1 MTKVTG
7 NYHRKM
13 PSGAE
18 LNITIE
24 AENYYEISSALSSA
38 LTFLLG
44 DPKFMV
50 TVLEEPT
57 ALPAEVP
64 LPKAKSLEE
73 PF

>member
-24 AENYYEISSALSSA
+24 AENYYEISST
-38 LTFLLG
+38 LTFLLD
-44 DPKFMV
+44 DPKFREGV
-50 TVLEEPT
+50 LEKPTVL
-57 ALPAEVP
+57 ASEVP
-64 LPKAKSLEE
+64 LPEAEQLEE

>member
-24 AENYYEISSALSSA
+24 AENYYEFDSS
-38 LTFLLG
+38 LTFLL
-44 DPKFMV
+44 DMKISACRRSW
-50 TVLEEPT
+50 TST
-57 ALPAEVP
+57 
-64 LPKAKSLEE
+64 
-73 PF
+73 

>member
-24 AENYYEISSALSSA
+24 AESYYEISST

-44 DPKFMV
+44 DPKFREGV
-50 TVLEEPT
+50 LEKPTVL
-57 ALPAEVP
+57 ASEVP
-64 LPKAKSLEE
+64 LPEAEQLEE

>member
-24 AENYYEISSALSSA
+24 AESYYEISST
-38 LTFLLG
+38 LTFLLD